1 MVCEV
6 AVGLMGIGSLAL
18 VNHCLK
24 QSWMGMAWM
33 GGAAAVMCG
42 FLLGVTR
49 GQDIAIFAVTAAA
62 LSLAAMVVAH
72 RRRPKP
78 LAAAG
83 STSAIGAA
91 GA

>member
-1 MVCEV
+1 MICEV

-24 QSWMGMAWM
+24 QGWMGMAWM

-49 GQDIAIFAVTAAA
+49 GQEVAVFAVTAAA
-62 LSLAAMVVAH
+62 LSLAAMVVAQ
-72 RRRPKP
+72 RRKPKP
-78 LAAAG
+78 LAAA
-83 STSAIGAA
+83 STPAIGAA